1 MIILVQ
7 IFFAIF
13 ILVFS
18 RSKDFNRVNI
28 VRVVPSANAKKRCI
42 EIDISPRDEMNS
54 NSNGTLKTRR
64 ATLATQNRGQA

>member
-28 VRVVPSANAKKRCI
+28 VRVVPSASAKKRCI

-54 NSNGTLKTRR
+54 NSNDTLKTRR